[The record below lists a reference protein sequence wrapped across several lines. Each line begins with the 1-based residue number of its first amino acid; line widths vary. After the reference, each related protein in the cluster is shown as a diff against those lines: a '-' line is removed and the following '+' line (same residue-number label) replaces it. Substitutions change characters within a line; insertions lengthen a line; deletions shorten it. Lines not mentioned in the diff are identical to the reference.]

1 MSQAV
6 LRISHTMSTLRDTG
20 RVQIGD
26 YRVER
31 LALGAMR
38 LVSSSFDRDGRHFES
53 FGLPEDPEASR
64 TVMRAAVEECGI
76 RYVDFAR
83 GYGPTPGSGES
94 YFRAWMAPYPADLL
108 WATKVGYERDAQG
121 GWALNLAPEAIAR
134 DIAASR
140 SELGAQIPLLYLV
153 VGSTSDVVVRNRPAR
168 LADAFAPLV
177 EAQRRGEVRHLGVAN
192 VTADE
197 LAALIAVAP
206 VAAVQNKFTV
216 ASLADPA
223 QRAVLDLCRHHGI
236 AFVAWGIFQN
246 DGPDAW
252 QPGAELARAAAELGV
267 TPQEASIAILLH
279 AQPHLVALTG
289 ASRRKSLESS
299 VRAAN
304 LAVPAGVLA
313 RFESE
318 ARV

>member
-1 MSQAV
+1 MDA
-6 LRISHTMSTLRDTG
+6 LRDTG
-20 RVQIGD
+20 RVQIGE
-26 YRVER
+26 YRFER

-38 LVSSSFDRDGRHFES
+38 LVSSSFDRDGRHYEC
-53 FGLPEDPEASR
+53 FGLPEDAEANRS
-64 TVMRAAVEECGI
+64 VMRAAVEECGI

-121 GWALNLAPEAIAR
+121 GWALNLAPEALAR

-140 SELGAQIPLLYLV
+140 AELGATIPLLYLV
-153 VGSTSDVVVRNRPAR
+153 AGSTSDVVVKHRPAR
-168 LADAFAPLV
+168 LAEAFAPLV
-177 EAQRRGEVRHLGVAN
+177 AAQERGDAKHLGVAN
-192 VTADE
+192 VTAAE
-197 LAALIAVAP
+197 LAELCEVAP
-206 VAAVQNKFTV
+206 IAAVQNKFTV
-216 ASLADPA
+216 ASLADPE
-223 QRAVLDLCRHHGI
+223 QRAVIDLCRRSGI

-246 DGPDAW
+246 DGPEAW
-252 QPGAELARAAAELGV
+252 QPGPALAAAAREMGV

-304 LAVPAGVLA
+304 LTVPASVLA

-318 ARV
+318 ALV